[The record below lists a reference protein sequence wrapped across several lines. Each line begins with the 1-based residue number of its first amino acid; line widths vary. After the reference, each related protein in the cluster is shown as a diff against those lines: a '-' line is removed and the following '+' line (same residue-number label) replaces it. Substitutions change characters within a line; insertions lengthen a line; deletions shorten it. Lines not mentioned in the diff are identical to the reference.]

1 MTSQRPL
8 ILFTNDDGIDSP
20 GLWASAGAFIDIAD
34 ILIVAPIEQQSG
46 TGRSLPISSRGNI
59 VERELMVGGQKMVGY
74 GVGGT
79 PAQAVQHGVYELA
92 GRWPALVV
100 SGINYGENVGNGVTI
115 SGTVGAALEAACLGI
130 PSVAVSLQV
139 AKDLHLSY
147 SREVNFS
154 AAAYFTRFFG
164 EWLLNSNERPDD
176 VEVLKIEVPQH
187 ATPDT
192 EWKVTRVS
200 KKRLFWPVRPARRD
214 FAGDGYVGYAAN
226 LDPSTAEPDSDIYTV
241 LHQGLVSVS
250 PVSFDLTARTDR
262 AGLRE
267 KLNGGNALV
276 TGAVDRANGKHRR

>member
-79 PAQAVQHGVYELA
+79 PAQAVQHGASELA

-100 SGINYGENVGNGVTI
+100 SGLNYGENVCNGVTI

-200 KKRLFWPVRPARRD
+200 KQSLFWPVRPARRD
-214 FAGDGYVGYAAN
+214 FAGHGYVGNVAN
-226 LDPSTAEPDSDIYTV
+226 LDPSTAEP
-241 LHQGLVSVS
+241 VS
-250 PVSFDLTARTDR
+250 
-262 AGLRE
+262 E
-267 KLNGGNALV
+267 I
-276 TGAVDRANGKHRR
+276 